1 MVPFPI
7 SLSRVIFASFIMSKV
22 QPNPTPARLLLA
34 EDTASLRQMLSLN
47 LRGEGHKVVEV
58 DNGTDALDALRNQR
72 FAAAILD
79 VMMPGMD
86 GFAVCRTARLEGI
99 DTPILF
105 LTARNEGSDR
115 VEGLRLGANDYLGKP
130 FLMEELLL
138 RLDRLMDQTPS
149 DAWTQ
154 LRQAS
159 IGSGSVDFVAF
170 EARGFD
176 GTMRQLSRR
185 EAMLL
190 KLLIGREGEVVSRED
205 ILQLVWGY
213 DILPSTRTIDNFIL
227 AFRKTFERDPKAPVH
242 FHSIRGVGYKFT
254 C

>member
-1 MVPFPI
+1 MP
-7 SLSRVIFASFIMSKV
+7 KV
-22 QPNPTPARLLLA
+22 QPNPTAARLLLA
-34 EDTASLRQMLSLN
+34 EDTPSLRQMLSLN

-58 DNGTDALDALRNQR
+58 DNGPDALEALRNQR

-105 LTARNEGSDR
+105 LTARNEGPDR
-115 VEGLRLGANDYLGKP
+115 VEGLKLGANDYLGKP

-138 RLDRLMDQTPS
+138 RLDRLIDQTPS

-154 LRQAS
+154 LREAT
-159 IGSGSVDFVAF
+159 IGSGHVDFLAF
-170 EARGFD
+170 EATAQD
-176 GTMRQLSRR
+176 GTARKLSKR

-227 AFRKTFERDPKAPVH
+227 AFRKTFEKDPKTPVH
-242 FHSIRGVGYKFT
+242 FHSIRGVGYKFSF
-254 C
+254 

>member
-1 MVPFPI
+1 
-7 SLSRVIFASFIMSKV
+7 MSKV

-34 EDTASLRQMLSLN
+34 EDTTSLRQMLAMN

-58 DNGTDALDALRNQR
+58 DNGVDALEALRTQR

-86 GFAVCRTARLEGI
+86 GFAVCRTARLEGVE
-99 DTPILF
+99 TPILF
-105 LTARNEGSDR
+105 LTARNEGPDR

-130 FLMEELLL
+130 FLVEELLL

-149 DAWTQ
+149 DSWTQ
-154 LRQAS
+154 LREAT
-159 IGSGSVDFVAF
+159 IGNGRVDFVAF
-170 EARGFD
+170 EATGHD
-176 GTMRQLSRR
+176 GVVRKLSKR

-227 AFRKTFERDPKAPVH
+227 AFRKTFEHDPKSPVH

-254 C
+254 L

>member
-58 DNGTDALDALRNQR
+58 GNGTDALDALRNQR

>member
-1 MVPFPI
+1 
-7 SLSRVIFASFIMSKV
+7 MSKV

-58 DNGTDALDALRNQR
+58 GNGTDALDALRNQR

-176 GTMRQLSRR
+176 GTMRKLSRR